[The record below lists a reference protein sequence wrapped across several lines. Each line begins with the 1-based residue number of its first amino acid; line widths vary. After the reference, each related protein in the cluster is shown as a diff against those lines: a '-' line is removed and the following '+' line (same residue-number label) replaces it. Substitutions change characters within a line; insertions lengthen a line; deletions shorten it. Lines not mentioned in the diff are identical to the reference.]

1 MSVLSERLAAMRKSR
16 GLTQQQVVDR
26 SEGLIGTIQVYS
38 NYEKGNRNPDYE
50 TLCQLATIYGVTT
63 DFLLGRTDE
72 ELPQVK
78 EFRDATGLSGYAIS
92 VITALPNEA
101 TQILSN
107 MIESFKFPVFLD
119 RLLFFKETKDLSSK
133 WSEIL
138 SDSVKISSDDFPKN
152 QDISKRMKSSVS
164 SRIIATEGQERYA
177 RFDSI
182 DAATQLIDSMI
193 PLTNWDKLKDLCED
207 NELLERLERYARSIG
222 ENDFADFIADKG
234 EYSR

>member
-26 SEGLIGTIQVYS
+26 SEGLIGTLQVYS

-177 RFDSI
+177 RFESI
-182 DAATQLIDSMI
+182 DAATQLLESMI

>member
-1 MSVLSERLAAMRKSR
+1 MSVLTERLAAMRKSR

-107 MIESFKFPVFLD
+107 MIESFKFPVFLE

-177 RFDSI
+177 RFESI

-207 NELLERLERYARSIG
+207 NELLERLERYASSIG